1 MEQKR
6 NAKPRCAITGGIGS
20 GKSYVCRMMQNIGI
34 EVYDCDEN
42 ARRLMLD
49 DKTVREALIR
59 LIGEDAYSGEQLNKP
74 VISKFLFE
82 SEENK
87 NAINAIVHP
96 AVIRDF
102 HDSGLQWME
111 SAILFEA
118 NLRYAVDVTVC
129 VSAPEKLRIARI
141 MQRDNVTEERARQWI
156 RAQMKQERKEM
167 MADFII
173 INDGV
178 SSVEQQVDRLLEK
191 L

>member
-1 MEQKR
+1 MKR
-6 NAKPRCAITGGIGS
+6 IGITGGIGS
-20 GKSYVCRMMQNIGI
+20 GKSFISQLLALKGI

-82 SEENK
+82 SEDNK

-129 VSAPEKLRIARI
+129 VSAPEKLRISRI
-141 MQRDNVTEERARQWI
+141 MQRDNVTEERALQWI